1 MKRALVIIATLG
13 WAISAHAT
21 CYTVYS
27 SAGKVIHQSSDAP
40 VDTRLQ
46 YHMTVPQRFGAGAT
60 LVYVGN
66 GENCASLGSQ
76 VDVSRS
82 GFVRGGRSSGQ
93 SQNSPKAD
101 RG

>member
-13 WAISAHAT
+13 CSLSAHAT

-27 SAGKVIHQSSDAP
+27 SAGKIIHQSSVAP

-66 GENCASLGSQ
+66 GENCASLDSQ
-76 VDVSRS
+76 IGVPRSDSFRGEKLNGQGPSR
-82 GFVRGGRSSGQ
+82 
-93 SQNSPKAD
+93 PKAD